1 MLDILYDSIY
11 LYCEGERESYD
22 WKVIYG
28 GFWSPGSVQFF
39 FFYLGEKHIDIHFTV
54 ICCHTWILGEFS
66 ECEFCL
72 TIKVF
77 EKVSVF

>member
-1 MLDILYDSIY
+1 MVAS
-11 LYCEGERESYD
+11 G
-22 WKVIYG
+22 
-28 GFWSPGSVQFF
+28 VQAVFNF